1 MDKRLKGEFI
11 VAPDPDDQRLAKTVT
26 GIDQDG
32 REAEQRVVTE
42 RPLTI
47 FLNGQEIVTA
57 MTIGDHPEWLAIGYL
72 LNQGMLTAGEAITG
86 IDHDA
91 ELDVVVV
98 RTATAT
104 NFEEKLKKKIRTSG
118 CAQGTIFGDLV
129 DSIADIELAKDA
141 RIRTSWLYALTRK
154 INTRP
159 SLYLA
164 AGAIHGSVLCQED
177 RPLIYIED
185 VGRHNAVDKIAGYM
199 MLHGIPPDDKIF
211 YTTGRLT
218 SEMILK
224 CVTMRVP
231 ILVSRSGFTAWGVEL
246 ARQAGLT
253 LIGRARGQRFL
264 ALSGA
269 ERIVFDADL
278 SKVGEE
284 DRRHNRKGAENGE

>member
-11 VAPDPDDQRLAKTVT
+11 VAPDPDDQRLAKTVM

-47 FLNGQEIVTA
+47 FLNSQEIVTA
-57 MTIGDHPEWLAIGYL
+57 MTIGDHPEWLAVGYL
-72 LNQGMLTAGEAITG
+72 LNQGMLTPQEAITG
-86 IDHDA
+86 INHDE

-199 MLHGIPPDDKIF
+199 MLHGIAADDKIF

-269 ERIVFDADL
+269 ERIVFDADR

-284 DRRHNRKGAENGE
+284 DRRHNRKGAEDGD